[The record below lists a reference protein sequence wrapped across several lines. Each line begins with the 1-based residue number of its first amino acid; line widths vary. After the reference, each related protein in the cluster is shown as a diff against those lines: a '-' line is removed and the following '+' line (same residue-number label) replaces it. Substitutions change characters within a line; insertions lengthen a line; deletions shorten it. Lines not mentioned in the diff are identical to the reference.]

1 MLKNSK
7 DAQQDSDGWVLLGSP
22 SRTNPP
28 ELPVPGTTR
37 KASYKAKKGTHAL
50 IFFSTKAEGMLNF
63 GIFTR
68 IDFFKGKCGSWSASQ
83 VKQTWPISPSRSRV
97 GSWRALD
104 LGMLSSNLLGIL
116 NTSN

>member
-28 ELPVPGTTR
+28 ELPVPGTTTR

-50 IFFSTKAEGMLNF
+50 IIFSAKAEGMLHF

-68 IDFFKGKCGSWSASQ
+68 VVSSKES
-83 VKQTWPISPSRSRV
+83 V
-97 GSWRALD
+97 GPGRLHR
-104 LGMLSSNLLGIL
+104 
-116 NTSN
+116 

>member
-28 ELPVPGTTR
+28 ELPVPGTTTR

-50 IFFSTKAEGMLNF
+50 IFFSAKAEGMLHF

-68 IDFFKGKCGSWSASQ
+68 VVSSKES
-83 VKQTWPISPSRSRV
+83 V
-97 GSWRALD
+97 GPGRLHR
-104 LGMLSSNLLGIL
+104 
-116 NTSN
+116 